1 MIFTN
6 STVFLDGHYE
16 KASFRVENGR
26 FDKIARTP
34 GELTPGASEEVID
47 CKGKKIIPG
56 LFDIHTHGCLGLDFT
71 FSGAD
76 DDRKMLRYYAKSG
89 VTEVLATTMTSAPEV
104 YKKAC
109 SEIKTLKN
117 NTDPAL
123 ARVRGINAE
132 GPFLSLEKKG
142 AHDPNYIKPV
152 DAAYY
157 SELNRL
163 SGNIIRL
170 ITIAPETEGAMDFIK
185 THAASGP
192 SCDVRCDEDKV
203 VVSLGHSDCGYDTAM
218 EGFKAGADHVT
229 HLYNAMNGLHHRKPG
244 IPAAAADANAWVE
257 LICDGLHVHEAVIR
271 HAFKAYP
278 GRVVLI
284 SDSIAPSGLPDGQYS
299 SGGLPVFLKNGE
311 IRLEDGTL
319 AGSGITLFEGL
330 KRCVTRFNVPEEEAV
345 LAATYNPA
353 VSVGLSDR
361 CGRIAEGLDADFLII
376 GDDFSLDAVYI
387 AGQPLSK

>member
-1 MIFTN
+1 MIFAN
-6 STVFLDGHYE
+6 AKVFMDGRYE
-16 KASFRVENGR
+16 DASFRVKDGR
-26 FDKIARTP
+26 FADIAKSPEKLAP
-34 GELTPGASEEVID
+34 GGAEEVID
-47 CKGKKIIPG
+47 CKGKKVIPG

-76 DDRKMLRYYAKSG
+76 DDRTMLKHYARSG

-109 SEIKTLKN
+109 AEICTLKD

-132 GPFLSLEKKG
+132 GPFLSVEKKG
-142 AHDPNYIKPV
+142 AHDQNYIQPV
-152 DAAYY
+152 DSEYY

-192 SCDVRCDEDKV
+192 SCDVRCEEDKV

-218 EGFKAGADHVT
+218 EGFRAGADHVT

-244 IPAAAADANAWVE
+244 IPGAAADAGAWVE
-257 LICDGLHVHEAVIR
+257 LICDGLHVHESVIR

-330 KRCVTRFNVPEEEAV
+330 KRCVTRFDVPEEEAV
-345 LAATYNPA
+345 LAATRNPA

-361 CGRIAEGLDADFLII
+361 CGRIAEGLDADFLILSE
-376 GDDFSLDAVYI
+376 DFDLEAVYI
-387 AGQPLSK
+387 AGNKI

>member
-26 FDKIARTP
+26 FNKIARTP
-34 GELTPGASEEVID
+34 GELTSGASEAVID

-71 FSGAD
+71 FSCAD
-76 DDRKMLRYYAKSG
+76 DDRKMLGYYAKSG

-109 SEIKTLKN
+109 SEIKTLKD

-142 AHDPNYIKPV
+142 AHDPDYIKPV

-170 ITIAPETEGAMDFIK
+170 ITIAPETGGAMDFIK

-203 VVSLGHSDCGYDTAM
+203 VISLGHSDCGYDTAM

-353 VSVGLSDR
+353 VSVGLSNR

-387 AGQPLSK
+387 AGQPLSR

>member
-1 MIFTN
+1 MVFTN
-6 STVFLDGHYE
+6 AKVFLDGHYE
-16 KASFRVENGR
+16 EASFRVEDGR
-26 FDKIARTP
+26 FTDIVKAP
-34 GELTPGASEEVID
+34 GTLSAASAEETVD
-47 CKGKKIIPG
+47 CGGKKIIPG

-71 FSGAD
+71 FSDAD
-76 DDRKMLRYYAKSG
+76 DDRRMLKHYAGSG
-89 VTEVLATTMTSAPEV
+89 VTEVLATTMTSSPDT

-109 SEIKTLKN
+109 SEIKKLKD
-117 NTDPAL
+117 NTDPEL

-142 AHDPNYIKPV
+142 AHDPNYIVPV
-152 DAAYY
+152 SDSYY
-157 SELNRL
+157 SELNSL

-170 ITIAPETEGAMDFIK
+170 ITIAPETEGAMEFIK

-192 SCDVRCDEDKV
+192 EGNVRCGDDKV

-244 IPAAAADANAWVE
+244 IPGAAADADAWVE
-257 LICDGLHVHEAVIR
+257 LICDGLHVHESVIR

-299 SGGLPVFLKNGE
+299 SGGLPVFLKAGE

-330 KRCVTRFNVPEEEAV
+330 KRCVTRFGVPEEEAV

-353 VSVGLSDR
+353 VSVGLAGT
-361 CGRIAEGLDADFLII
+361 CGRIASGLDADFLII
-376 GDDFSLDAVYI
+376 GGDFDLDAVYI
-387 AGQPLSK
+387 AGRKL